1 MSIHISRRGSVTVTP
16 RTAAAGVP
24 LPAQL
29 VEEAPLAPSDLAYSR
44 AARSRSTGEAAARV
58 YERLSPASPSE
69 LRLSELQRKSRVLNS
84 AMERYESRL
93 KDLKKRADIARE
105 VGMKSAVRTP
115 PSPPL
120 SAGLSP
126 STYRYPQSSSASRS
140 AGGSVSPSFSE
151 GFSRE
156 LDHERAQAI
165 TLAQTYAQE
174 HGELLAARA
183 ELENV
188 RKKNGY
194 LEEQLE
200 ASKNDAVKSRQMEE
214 DAVRS
219 REEQRRSFQT
229 ASRALKEETERSEVL
244 KARVKDLERD
254 LSASLSVSA
263 QLRRSLSDMQ
273 AEKEDAMRSSRKA
286 QGEIDM
292 LASTFES
299 VQREGQTLQADIIKE
314 RRSFLEH
321 QRATSREIESLTERL
336 DRSYRQ
342 AAKATAKKETIQ
354 RSLDSASADLFNL
367 RQTYKATI
375 EQFVDL
381 KEKYRE
387 EQRLRWTA
395 EAEAARLRGMMPRG

>member
-1 MSIHISRRGSVTVTP
+1 
-16 RTAAAGVP
+16 
-24 LPAQL
+24 
-29 VEEAPLAPSDLAYSR
+29 
-44 AARSRSTGEAAARV
+44 
-58 YERLSPASPSE
+58 
-69 LRLSELQRKSRVLNS
+69 
-84 AMERYESRL
+84 
-93 KDLKKRADIARE
+93 
-105 VGMKSAVRTP
+105 
-115 PSPPL
+115 
-120 SAGLSP
+120 
-126 STYRYPQSSSASRS
+126 
-140 AGGSVSPSFSE
+140 VSPSFSE

-342 AAKATAKKETIQ
+342 AAKATAKKETVQ
-354 RSLDSASADLFNL
+354 RSLDSVSADLFNL